1 MRTRAVAG
9 LRRATIWLIAV
20 LVAAAC
26 FTAVLPVMSA
36 RSLPRP
42 HVHGLHSHR
51 QRSRPPRLCAHLS
64 RGRGRRGRRESRSP
78 CPPSARTGAAS
89 SVTTTS
95 ATIAAWVKPNAS
107 TSYFFSYG
115 TTARYGSRSAS
126 RRAGSQPKVFAT
138 SATLAGLRPYTRYH
152 FRIIATNCGGCRT
165 GTTYGADHTFTT
177 AAPPPPPLLP
187 PPLPAPAPLPAAP
200 LGSTGPA
207 TTITQISATVT
218 GTVAANGLPTTWH
231 FEYGPTSAYVSETPP
246 QSGAVGTTNVSAS
259 LTGLADAQTYHYRLV
274 ATNGLGTSYGA
285 DQTFT
290 TQTPTSTQQEDADHA
305 IAAYAAMQQYFYAPN
320 VYPGDT
326 SSLYVE
332 DYPQSEGGNR
342 YSYLWPFSRALVG
355 TITLA
360 GIPPS
365 VDGGLEYQAD
375 VNDRLTG
382 LSHYWDGAANPPGY
396 DSYVTA
402 PFGGGGDKYYDDQ
415 AWVGLALAQDYRLTQ
430 NASALSDAE
439 NVFSFV
445 YPGGWDGNAGE
456 FDPGGTFWVQ
466 QGAGLGLTN
475 HERTTTSNAP
485 NAELGFRLEQLDP
498 SDQATYETGSMM
510 MYDWVNH
517 YLYNVDSN
525 PTDPNAPNPNYEPS
539 KPALVF
545 DKVTE
550 GRVGKTLWTYN
561 QGAMIAANVTAYQD
575 TGETD
580 YLMNAQALAN
590 ASLDYFTEADYLDT
604 QPAAF
609 VAIYFRGLLV
619 LYAATGERT
628 LQAKILQ
635 AAQTYADDAWNNY
648 RNGQNLFH
656 LPSSPGSSYRLLD
669 QGALLE
675 IYAALAWEPS
685 DYGMLP

>member
-1 MRTRAVAG
+1 MRTRAIAG
-9 LRRATIWLIAV
+9 SRRATIWLIAV

-26 FTAVLPVMSA
+26 FAVLVPLVSA
-36 RSLPRP
+36 HSSPRP
-42 HVHGLHSHR
+42 HVHGSHSHR
-51 QRSRPPRLCAHLS
+51 QRSRPPRLCAHRS
-64 RGRGRRGRRESRSP
+64 RGQGRRGRRESLSP

-95 ATIAAWVKPNAS
+95 AIVAGRVKPNAS

-126 RRAGSQPKVFAT
+126 RGAGRRPKAFAT
-138 SATLAGLRPYTRYH
+138 SVTLAGLRPSTRYH
-152 FRIIATNCGGCRT
+152 FRIVATNCGRCRT
-165 GTTYGADHTFTT
+165 GTSYGADHTFTT
-177 AAPPPPPLLP
+177 AAQPPAPPQPPP
-187 PPLPAPAPLPAAP
+187 PAAP
-200 LGSTGPA
+200 LASTGPA
-207 TTITQISATVT
+207 SAITQTSATLT
-218 GTVAANGLPTTWH
+218 GTVAADGLPTTWH
-231 FEYGPTSAYVSETPP
+231 FEYGPTSAYVSQTPP
-246 QSGAVGTTNVSAS
+246 QSGAVGTTDVSAS

-274 ATNGLGTSYGA
+274 ATNSLGTSYGA
-285 DQTFT
+285 DETFM
-290 TQTPTSTQQEDADHA
+290 TQSPMSTQQENADHA
-305 IAAYAAMQQYFYAPN
+305 IATYAAMQQYFYAPN

-332 DYPQSEGGNR
+332 DYPQSGNR

-355 TITLA
+355 TIILA
-360 GIPPS
+360 GIPPNL
-365 VDGGLEYQAD
+365 DGGLDYGAD
-375 VNDRLTG
+375 ANDRLTG

-415 AWVGLALAQDYRLTQ
+415 AWVGLALAQEHRLTQ
-430 NASALSDAE
+430 SASALSDAE
-439 NVFSFV
+439 NVLSFV
-445 YPGGWDGNAGE
+445 YPGGWDGNSGD

-475 HERTTTSNAP
+475 HDRTTTSNAP
-485 NAELGFRLEQLDP
+485 NAELAFRLEQLDP
-498 SDQATYETGSMM
+498 SNEATYETAAMM
-510 MYDWVNH
+510 MYGWVNH

-525 PTDPNAPNPNYEPS
+525 PTDPDAPNPNYDPS
-539 KPALVF
+539 KPPLVF

-550 GRVGKTLWTYN
+550 GRVDEMLWTYN
-561 QGAMIAANVTAYQD
+561 QGVMIAANVAAYQD

-580 YLMNAQALAN
+580 YLMNAEALAN
-590 ASLDYFTEADYLDT
+590 ASLDYFTEADYLKT
-604 QPAAF
+604 QPAPF

-619 LYAATGERT
+619 LYAATSDNT
-628 LQAKILQ
+628 LRAQILQ
-635 AAQTYADDAWNNY
+635 AAQTYADDAWSSY

-675 IYAALAWEPS
+675 LYAALAWEPS
-685 DYGMLP
+685 DYDMLP